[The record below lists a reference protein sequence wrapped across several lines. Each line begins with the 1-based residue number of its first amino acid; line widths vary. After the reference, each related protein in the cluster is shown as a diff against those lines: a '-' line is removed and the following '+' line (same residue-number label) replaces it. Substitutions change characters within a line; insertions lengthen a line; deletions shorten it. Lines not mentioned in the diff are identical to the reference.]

1 MYTREQA
8 NAGNTSH
15 REATTNS
22 KYIAE
27 LSDCSG
33 SLPSMSITNSQATME
48 ANSTILLLPDP
59 PTHEPGEKSKN
70 KAKGKRVKDKMKK
83 MFSSKK

>member
-8 NAGNTSH
+8 SAGNSSH
-15 REATTNS
+15 REAMTNS
-22 KYIAE
+22 QYIPE

-33 SLPSMSITNSQATME
+33 SLPSMSITNSQATLE

-59 PTHEPGEKSKN
+59 PTHEPGEKSKS
-70 KAKGKRVKDKMKK
+70 KGKGMKDKMKK
-83 MFSSKK
+83 IFSSKK